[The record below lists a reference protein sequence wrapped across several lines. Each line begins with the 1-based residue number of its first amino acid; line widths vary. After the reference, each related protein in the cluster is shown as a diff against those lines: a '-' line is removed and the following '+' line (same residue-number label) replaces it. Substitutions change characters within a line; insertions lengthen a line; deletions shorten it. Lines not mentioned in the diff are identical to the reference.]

1 MSPIWAKKCQII
13 NLKIPNTIFWLGQ
26 NKSFPCDG
34 TRVNEIP
41 INVMLINLEKC
52 IETR

>member
-1 MSPIWAKKCQII
+1 MDESHLGEEMP

-34 TRVNEIP
+34 TRVNE
-41 INVMLINLEKC
+41 C
-52 IETR
+52 QWC